1 MLRDGWQRKC
11 TEIVAM
17 DALKYRNFMEQFQPE
32 KMTREL
38 NKVSKGF
45 KQMLCRVSH

>member
-1 MLRDGWQRKC
+1 MPRDEWQRRC

-45 KQMLCRVSH
+45 MQSVSH